1 MSFRPSA
8 ASSRGSPPR
17 ECNTG
22 LRQHSWSLW
31 VSSRPEPQQS
41 IGLCRIESRTAL
53 LTTGHETYTLT
64 QKPDSNGVA
73 SVHAMKPTPRW
84 GQRASAQL
92 VDVGLVLRYA
102 GTTFCTEPS
111 VIKRSTPGGT
121 LAIIRSVR
129 GVLRLLCQRLIDPE
143 FAVSHQS
150 VPGPS
155 ATSVAPSEQA
165 ERGQPT
171 GPRRSGRPPRMGLT
185 HRGPARLLFRIAGF
199 TEANLGRYLG
209 SCADGSG

>member
-1 MSFRPSA
+1 MSFRPTT
-8 ASSRGSPPR
+8 ASSRGFPPR

-22 LRQHSWSLW
+22 LRQHPWYLW

-53 LTTGHETYTLT
+53 LITGHETYTLT

-73 SVHAMKPTPRW
+73 SVHAMKPTPRR

-129 GVLRLLCQRLIDPE
+129 GVLRLLSQRLIDPE

-155 ATSVAPSEQA
+155 ATSVAPSGQA

-171 GPRRSGRPPRMGLT
+171 GAHRSGRPPRMGLT
-185 HRGPARLLFRIAGF
+185 HRGPAHSHVRIAGF
-199 TEANLGRYLG
+199 TRQT
-209 SCADGSG
+209 